1 MSSIIEIYGVHVNPK
16 EDNLIKVLVERILLY
31 LLCVVSI
38 WRDGS
43 E

>member
-1 MSSIIEIYGVHVNPK
+1 MLYFIAFKLTQN
-16 EDNLIKVLVERILLY
+16 RILLY